1 MKSIDNVLNL
11 SQIFGLDACEPGIL
25 VMEFVFSLVWQLLDA
40 SLDDEGLIEMTPEKK
55 SRWATKPLDMDID
68 GQDTFSGKETERQE
82 MLHKA
87 NTSMAIEVI
96 VAFLQ
101 NTVTARILFLARRN
115 MPPHWVGFIQR
126 LRLLAANSVVLRSLK
141 HLTPEALLQLT
152 SDSRNVLT
160 REGKTVS
167 QQEFHAVI
175 ASGSLISSAGQCH
188 GASQSALWL
197 TIDLFFGRCHGWF
210 TSYSY

>member
-1 MKSIDNVLNL
+1 MKSIDNVLDL
-11 SQIFGLDACEPGIL
+11 SQIFGLEAWEPAIL
-25 VMEFVFSLVWQLLDA
+25 VVEFVFSLVWQLLDA

-68 GQDTFSGKETERQE
+68 GQDTFIGKETERQE

-115 MPPHWVGFIQR
+115 MYWSISATHLF
-126 LRLLAANSVVLRSLK
+126 LLMQHNVIHHEMKSLSCDVRSILCQK
-141 HLTPEALLQLT
+141 I
-152 SDSRNVLT
+152 
-160 REGKTVS
+160 VS
-167 QQEFHAVI
+167 
-175 ASGSLISSAGQCH
+175 C
-188 GASQSALWL
+188 
-197 TIDLFFGRCHGWF
+197 DD
-210 TSYSY
+210 